1 MNLDK
6 RDRLVLF
13 TLLGVA
19 ILFSILFYL
28 DLNRK
33 IGIGDR
39 EVVGTIFFKNNIVQR
54 KFEDEV
60 IWEKLENNS
69 PLTNKDTIRSEAFS
83 DALIRLKDG
92 TEINID
98 ENSMFNLDL
107 TGEEPNLEFSEG
119 SLEVKKN
126 DSKPNQIKITS
137 SGSEINVDSGNVKI
151 EKTKERELSLFVEKG
166 KTTVK
171 HQDGKSVSVEEGKK
185 AEFKKTGIEIKKIP
199 VVLIS
204 PTSQKLFY
212 AEPDEVSVLF
222 QWKTE
227 SGYGDPVLEISRS
240 PNFQMTL
247 INEKVEGNQSSF
259 RLKEGT
265 FYWRLKVKNKVDS
278 GIEFSETGKFFVTKL
293 ESFQGESPESG
304 SIIPFVQTFP
314 LVTLSW
320 TKLTTAN
327 SYQLIVSNSPKL
339 TNPIKQLETTAN
351 QISYDD
357 LKEGTYYWKVIAKSS
372 FSDTKDRSSQV
383 QSFIIKKQ
391 NTVPTPKWMRPA
403 NGSEISLDEI
413 KQNQAILIWDGNAE
427 LKSYQLKIAKDSKM
441 TSVVFTEETA
451 SNFLVPNWN
460 SLGKGTFFATVTG
473 KSKEGKETETSA
485 PLSFTV
491 VDQKKKLDPVE
502 EVTSNKPDQKLDPK
516 LEMMSPNGTIVQ
528 MKGKS
533 SLDFQWKVTG
543 VTGERYDLVLYQ
555 HSGDKKTA
563 IYKITTKDSKHSLK
577 DLSILDEGSFSWDL
591 SVYKDTTLLF
601 SKKGSFILALDQFK
615 SLKPSDIEFISPKR
629 LYKEKR

>member
-13 TLLGVA
+13 TLLAVA

-28 DLNRK
+28 DINRK

-107 TGEEPNLEFSEG
+107 TGEEPNLEFTQG
-119 SLEVKKN
+119 SLEVKKD
-126 DSKPNQIKITS
+126 DSKPNQLKITS
-137 SGSEINVDSGNVKI
+137 AGSEINVDSGNVKI
-151 EKTKERELSLFVEKG
+151 EKSKERELSLFVEKG

-171 HQDGKSVSVEEGKK
+171 QKDGKSVAVEEGKK

-199 VVLIS
+199 VVLLA
-204 PTSQKLFY
+204 PTSQKLFFTD
-212 AEPDEVSVLF
+212 PDDVSVNF
-222 QWKTE
+222 KWKQE
-227 SGYGDPVLEISRS
+227 PGYGDPNIEISRS
-240 PNFQMTL
+240 PNFQMTF
-247 INEKVEGNQSSF
+247 INEKVEGTGSNF

-265 FYWRLKVKNKVDS
+265 FYWRIKVKNKQGTDF
-278 GIEFSETGKFFVTKL
+278 EFSEVNKFFVTKL
-293 ESFQGESPESG
+293 ESFQGESPEQG
-304 SIIPFVQTFP
+304 TVFPFVQTYP
-314 LVTLSW
+314 LVTLTW

-327 SYQLIVSNSPKL
+327 SYKLILSSSPKF
-339 TNPIKQLETTAN
+339 TNPIKQLDTTAN

-357 LKEGTYYWKVIAKSS
+357 LKEGTYYWKVVAKSS
-372 FSDTKDRSSQV
+372 FPDTKDRESQV
-383 QSFIIKKQ
+383 LSFIIKKQ
-391 NTVPTPKWMRPA
+391 NTIPAPKWLRPA
-403 NGSEISLDEI
+403 NGSEISAEEI

-427 LKSYQLKIAKDSKM
+427 LKSYQLKIASDPKM
-441 TSVVFTEETA
+441 KNIVFSEETV
-451 SNFLVPNWN
+451 SNFLVPNWAQM
-460 SLGKGTFFATVTG
+460 GKGSFYASLIG
-473 KSKEGKETETSA
+473 KSKEGKETETSST
-485 PLSFTV
+485 LNFTV
-491 VDQKKKLDPVE
+491 VDKKKKIEPE
-502 EVTSNKPDQKLDPK
+502 EEPTETKQEPK

-543 VTGERYDLVLYQ
+543 TAPDRYDLVLYQ
-555 HSGDKKTA
+555 HTADKKTA
-563 IYKITTKDSKHSLK
+563 IYKITTKESKHNLK
-577 DLSILDEGSFSWDL
+577 DLGILDEGSFSWDL
-591 SVYKDTTLLF
+591 SVYKDSNLLL
-601 SKKGSFILALDQFK
+601 SRKGSFILALDQFK
-615 SLKPSDIEFISPKR
+615 SLKPTDIEFISPKR

>member
-13 TLLGVA
+13 TLLSVA
-19 ILFSILFYL
+19 VLFTILFYL
-28 DLNRK
+28 DINRK

-69 PLTNKDTIRSEAFS
+69 SLTNKDTIRSEAFS

-107 TGEEPNLEFSEG
+107 TGEEPNLEFTQG

-126 DSKPNQIKITS
+126 DSQKSQLKITS

-151 EKTKERELSLFVEKG
+151 ERSKERELSLFVEKG

-171 HQDGKSVSVEEGKK
+171 QKDGKSVAVDEGKK

-199 VVLIS
+199 VVLLAPS
-204 PTSQKLFY
+204 SQKLFY
-212 AEPDEVSVLF
+212 AEPDDVSVHF
-222 QWKTE
+222 QWKVE
-227 SGYGDPVLEISRS
+227 SGYEDPILEISRS
-240 PNFQMTL
+240 PNFQMTF
-247 INEKVEGNQSSF
+247 INEKVEGTQADF

-265 FYWRLKVKNKVDS
+265 FYWRLKVKNKTGNGS
-278 GIEFSETGKFFVTKL
+278 EFSEINKFFVTQL
-293 ESFQGESPESG
+293 ESFHGESPEQG
-304 SIIPFVQTFP
+304 TVIPFVQTYP
-314 LVTLSW
+314 LVTLTW
-320 TKLTTAN
+320 TKLSTAN
-327 SYQLIVSNSPKL
+327 SYKLIVSNSPKL

-357 LKEGTYYWKVIAKSS
+357 FKEGIYYWKVIGKSA
-372 FSDTKDRSSQV
+372 FPDTKDRESQTL
-383 QSFIIKKQ
+383 SFTVKKQ
-391 NTVPTPKWMRPA
+391 NNVPAPKWLRPSP
-403 NGSEISLDEI
+403 NSEISADEI

-427 LKSYQLKIAKDSKM
+427 LKSYQLKISKDSKM
-441 TSVVFTEETA
+441 ANIVFSEETA
-451 SNFLVPNWN
+451 SNFLVPNW
-460 SLGKGTFFATVTG
+460 SQLGKGTFYATIIG

-485 PLSFTV
+485 LLSFAV
-491 VDQKKKLDPVE
+491 VDKKKIPEPEVDPNE
-502 EVTSNKPDQKLDPK
+502 NKPAQKLEPK
-516 LEMMSPNGTIVQ
+516 LEMMSPNGTVVQ

-533 SLDFQWKVTG
+533 SLEFQWKVTG

-555 HSGDKKTA
+555 HTGDKKTA
-563 IYKITTKDSKHSLK
+563 IYKITTKESKHTLK

-591 SVYKDTTLLF
+591 SVYKDSSLLL
-601 SKKGSFILALDQFK
+601 SRKGSFILALDQFK

>member
-13 TLLGVA
+13 TLLSVA
-19 ILFSILFYL
+19 ILFTILFYL
-28 DLNRK
+28 DINRK

-69 PLTNKDTIRSEAFS
+69 SLTNKDTIRSEAFS

-107 TGEEPNLEFSEG
+107 TGEEPNLEFTQG

-126 DSKPNQIKITS
+126 ESQKSQLKITS

-151 EKTKERELSLFVEKG
+151 ERSKERELSLFVEKG
-166 KTTVK
+166 KTTIK
-171 HQDGKSVSVEEGKK
+171 QKDGKSVAVDEGKK

-199 VVLIS
+199 VVLLAPS
-204 PTSQKLFY
+204 SQKLFY
-212 AEPDEVSVLF
+212 AEPDDVSVHF
-222 QWKTE
+222 QWKVE
-227 SGYGDPVLEISRS
+227 SGYEDPILEISRS
-240 PNFQMTL
+240 PNFQMIF
-247 INEKVEGNQSSF
+247 INEKVEGTQADF

-265 FYWRLKVKNKVDS
+265 FYWRLKVKNKTGS
-278 GIEFSETGKFFVTKL
+278 GNEFSEINKFFVSKM
-293 ESFQGESPESG
+293 ESFQGESPEQG
-304 SIIPFVQTFP
+304 TVIPFVQTYP
-314 LVTLSW
+314 LVTLTW
-320 TKLTTAN
+320 TKLSTAN
-327 SYQLIVSNSPKL
+327 SYKLIVSNSPKL

-357 LKEGTYYWKVIAKSS
+357 FKEGTYYWKVIGKSA
-372 FSDTKDRSSQV
+372 FPDTKDRESQTL
-383 QSFIIKKQ
+383 SFTVKKQ
-391 NTVPTPKWMRPA
+391 NNVPAPKWLRPSP
-403 NGSEISLDEI
+403 NSEISADEI

-427 LKSYQLKIAKDSKM
+427 LKSYQLKISKDSKM
-441 TSVVFTEETA
+441 ANIVFSEETA

-460 SLGKGTFFATVTG
+460 QLGKGTFYASIIG

-485 PLSFTV
+485 LLSFAV
-491 VDQKKKLDPVE
+491 VDKKKIPEPEVDPNE
-502 EVTSNKPDQKLDPK
+502 NKPSQKLEPK
-516 LEMMSPNGTIVQ
+516 LEMMSPNGTVVQ

-533 SLDFQWKVTG
+533 SLEFQWKVTG
-543 VTGERYDLVLYQ
+543 VAGERYDLVLYQ
-555 HSGDKKTA
+555 HNGDKKIA
-563 IYKITTKDSKHSLK
+563 IYKITTKDSKHTLK

-591 SVYKDTTLLF
+591 SVYKDSSLLL
-601 SKKGSFILALDQFK
+601 SRKGSFILALDQFK

>member
-13 TLLGVA
+13 TLLAVA
-19 ILFSILFYL
+19 ILFSILFYW
-28 DLNRK
+28 DINRK

-69 PLTNKDTIRSEAFS
+69 PLTNKDTIRSEAYS

-107 TGEEPNLEFSEG
+107 TGEEPNLEFTQG

-126 DSKPNQIKITS
+126 DSKANQLKITS

-151 EKTKERELSLFVEKG
+151 ERSKERELSLFVEKG
-166 KTTVK
+166 KTTVR
-171 HQDGKSVSVEEGKK
+171 QDGKSVAVEEGKK

-204 PTSQKLFY
+204 PSSQKLFY
-212 AEPDEVSVLF
+212 AEPEEVSINF
-222 QWKTE
+222 RWKVE
-227 SGYGDPVLEISRS
+227 SGYEEPVLEISRS
-240 PNFQMTL
+240 PNFQLTL
-247 INEKVEGNQSSF
+247 INEKVEGAQADF

-265 FYWRLKVKNKVDS
+265 FYWRLKVKNKVGS
-278 GIEFSETGKFFVTKL
+278 GHEFSEINKFFVTKL
-293 ESFQGESPESG
+293 ESFQGESPEQG
-304 SIIPFVQTFP
+304 TVIPFVQTYP
-314 LVTLSW
+314 LVTLTWS
-320 TKLTTAN
+320 KLSTAN
-327 SYQLIVSNSPKL
+327 SYKLIVSNSSKL
-339 TNPIKQLETTAN
+339 TNPIKQLDTTAN

-372 FSDTKDRSSQV
+372 FPDTKDRESHIL
-383 QSFIIKKQ
+383 SFTIKKQ
-391 NTVPTPKWMRPA
+391 NTVPSPKWLRPSP
-403 NGSEISLDEI
+403 GSEISSDEI

-427 LKSYQLKIAKDSKM
+427 LKSYQLKIFKDSKLGNL
-441 TSVVFTEETA
+441 VFSDETA

-460 SLGKGTFFATVTG
+460 QLGKGTFYATITG
-473 KSKEGKETETSA
+473 KSKEGKETENSA
-485 PLSFTV
+485 LLSFTV
-491 VDQKKKLDPVE
+491 VDKKKKPE
-502 EVTSNKPDQKLDPK
+502 PEIEPNENKLESKSDPK

-543 VTGERYDLVLYQ
+543 ASIDRYDLVLYQ
-555 HSGDKKTA
+555 HIGDKKIA
-563 IYKITTKDSKHSLK
+563 IYKITTKESKHNLK
-577 DLSILDEGSFSWDL
+577 DLGILDEGSFSWDL
-591 SVYKDTTLLF
+591 SVYKDSNLLL
-601 SKKGSFILALDQFK
+601 SRKGSFILALDQFK

>member
-13 TLLGVA
+13 TLLSVA
-19 ILFSILFYL
+19 ILFTILFYL

-33 IGIGDR
+33 ISIGDR

-69 PLTNKDTIRSEAFS
+69 ALTNKDTIRSEAFS

-107 TGEEPNLEFSEG
+107 TGEEPNLEFTQG

-126 DSKPNQIKITS
+126 DSQKSQIKITS
-137 SGSEINVDSGNVKI
+137 AGSEINVDSGNVKI
-151 EKTKERELSLFVEKG
+151 ERSKERDLSLFVEKG
-166 KTTVK
+166 KTTIK
-171 HQDGKSVSVEEGKK
+171 EKDGKSVSIEEGKK
-185 AEFKKTGIEIKKIP
+185 AEFKKTGLEIKKIP
-199 VVLIS
+199 VALVT
-204 PTSQKLFY
+204 PASQKLFY
-212 AEPDEVSVLF
+212 AEPEDVTVHF
-222 QWKTE
+222 QWKVE
-227 SGYGDPVLEISRS
+227 SGYEDPVLEISRS
-240 PNFQMTL
+240 PNFQMTF
-247 INEKVEGNQSSF
+247 INEKVEGTRADL

-265 FYWRLKVKNKVDS
+265 FYWRIRVKSKS
-278 GIEFSETGKFFVTKL
+278 GNGNEFSEINKFFVAKM
-293 ESFQGESPESG
+293 ESFQGESPEQG
-304 SIIPFVQTFP
+304 TVIPFVQTYP
-314 LVTLSW
+314 LVTLTWS
-320 TKLTTAN
+320 KLSTVN
-327 SYQLIVSNSPKL
+327 SYRLIISNSPKL
-339 TNPIKQLETTAN
+339 TNPLKELETTAN

-357 LKEGTYYWKVIAKSS
+357 LKEGTYYWKVIGKSS
-372 FSDTKDRSSQV
+372 FPDTKDRESQTL
-383 QSFIIKKQ
+383 SFIIKKQ
-391 NTVPTPKWMRPA
+391 NSIPAPKWLRPTP
-403 NGSEISLDEI
+403 NSEISADEI

-427 LKSYQLKIAKDSKM
+427 LKSYQLKIFKDPKM
-441 TSVVFTEETA
+441 GNAVFSEETLA
-451 SNFLVPNWN
+451 NFLVPNWN
-460 SLGKGTFFATVTG
+460 LLGKGTFYATVIG
-473 KSKEGKETETSA
+473 KSKEGKETESSSV
-485 PLSFTV
+485 LSFTV
-491 VDQKKKLDPVE
+491 VDKKKIPEPEVDPKD
-502 EVTSNKPDQKLDPK
+502 TKPTKLEPK

-533 SLDFQWKVTG
+533 SLDFQWKVSG

-555 HSGDKKTA
+555 HTGDKKTA
-563 IYKITTKDSKHSLK
+563 IYKITTKESKHTLK

-591 SVYKDTTLLF
+591 SVYKDSSLLF
-601 SKKGSFILALDQFK
+601 SRKGSFILALDQLK

>member
-107 TGEEPNLEFSEG
+107 TGEEPNLEFTQG
-119 SLEVKKN
+119 SLEVKKD
-126 DSKPNQIKITS
+126 DSKPNQLKITS

-151 EKTKERELSLFVEKG
+151 EKSKERELSLFVEKG

-171 HQDGKSVSVEEGKK
+171 HQDGKSVAVEEGKK

-199 VVLIS
+199 VVLLA
-204 PTSQKLFY
+204 PTSQKLFFTD
-212 AEPDEVSVLF
+212 PDDVSVNF
-222 QWKTE
+222 KWKQE
-227 SGYGDPVLEISRS
+227 PGYGDPNIEISRS
-240 PNFQMTL
+240 PNFQMTF
-247 INEKVEGNQSSF
+247 INEKVEGTGSSF

-265 FYWRLKVKNKVDS
+265 FYWRIKVKNKQGTDF
-278 GIEFSETGKFFVTKL
+278 EFSETNKFFVTKL
-293 ESFQGESPESG
+293 ESFQGESPEPG
-304 SIIPFVQTFP
+304 TVFPFVQTFP
-314 LVTLSW
+314 LVTLTW

-327 SYQLIVSNSPKL
+327 SYQLVLSNSPKL
-339 TNPIKQLETTAN
+339 TNPIKQLETSAN

-357 LKEGTYYWKVIAKSS
+357 LKEGTYYWKVVAKSS
-372 FSDTKDRSSQV
+372 FPDTKDRESQV
-383 QSFIIKKQ
+383 LSFTIKKQ
-391 NTVPTPKWMRPA
+391 NTIPAPKWLRPA
-403 NGSEISLDEI
+403 NGSEISSDEI

-427 LKSYQLKIAKDSKM
+427 LKSYQLKIASDSKM
-441 TSVVFTEETA
+441 KNIVFSEETV

-460 SLGKGTFFATVTG
+460 QMGKGNFYVTLIG
-473 KSKEGKETETSA
+473 KSKEGKETEISSI
-485 PLSFTV
+485 LSFTV
-491 VDQKKKLDPVE
+491 VDKKKKPEPEE
-502 EVTSNKPDQKLDPK
+502 EVNENKQEPK

-543 VTGERYDLVLYQ
+543 TTPDRYDLVLYQ
-555 HSGDKKTA
+555 HTADKKTA
-563 IYKITTKDSKHSLK
+563 IYKITTKESKHNLK
-577 DLSILDEGSFSWDL
+577 DLGILDEGAFSWDL
-591 SVYKDTTLLF
+591 SVYKDSNLLL
-601 SKKGSFILALDQFK
+601 SRKGSFILALDQFK
-615 SLKPSDIEFISPKR
+615 SLKPTDIEFISPKR

>member
-13 TLLGVA
+13 TLLSVA
-19 ILFSILFYL
+19 FLFSILFYL
-28 DLNRK
+28 DINRK

-107 TGEEPNLEFSEG
+107 TGEEPNLEFTQG

-126 DSKPNQIKITS
+126 DSQPNNIKITS

-151 EKTKERELSLFVEKG
+151 ERSKERELSIFVEKG

-171 HQDGKSVSVEEGKK
+171 QKDGKSVAVEEGKK

-199 VVLIS
+199 VVLVS
-204 PTSQKLFY
+204 PSSQKLFY
-212 AEPDEVSVLF
+212 TEPEDVSVHF
-222 QWKTE
+222 QWKVE
-227 SGYGDPVLEISRS
+227 SGYENPVLEISRS
-240 PNFQMTL
+240 PNFQLTL
-247 INEKVEGNQSSF
+247 INEKVEGNQADF

-265 FYWRLKVKNKVDS
+265 FYWRLKVKNKTGTDP
-278 GIEFSETGKFFVTKL
+278 EFSEINKFFVTKR
-293 ESFQGESPESG
+293 ESFQGESPEQG
-304 SIIPFVQTFP
+304 TTFPFVQTYP
-314 LVTLSW
+314 LVTLTW

-327 SYQLIVSNSPKL
+327 SYQLIVSHSPKL

-357 LKEGTYYWKVIAKSS
+357 LKEGTYYWKVVAKSS
-372 FSDTKDRSSQV
+372 FPDTKDRESQV
-383 QSFIIKKQ
+383 LSFIIKKQ
-391 NTVPTPKWMRPA
+391 NTVPAPKWLRPA
-403 NGSEISLDEI
+403 NGAEISMDEI

-427 LKSYQLKIAKDSKM
+427 LKSYQLKFAKDSKM
-441 TSVVFTEETA
+441 TPIVLSEETG

-460 SLGKGTFFATVTG
+460 QLGKGTFYVSITG
-473 KSKEGKETETSA
+473 KSKEGKETESSSL
-485 PLSFTV
+485 LSFTV
-491 VDQKKKLDPVE
+491 VDKKKKQEPVE
-502 EVTSNKPDQKLDPK
+502 EPNDSKQEPK

-528 MKGKS
+528 MKGKT
-533 SLDFQWKVTG
+533 SLDFQWKVVG
-543 VTGERYDLVLYQ
+543 VVADRYDLVLYQ
-555 HSGDKKTA
+555 HTNDKKVA
-563 IYKITTKDSKHSLK
+563 IYKITTKDSKHNLK

-591 SVYKDTTLLF
+591 SVYKDSNLLL
-601 SKKGSFILALDQFK
+601 SRKGSFILALDQFK

>member
-13 TLLGVA
+13 TLLSVA
-19 ILFSILFYL
+19 LLFSILFYL
-28 DLNRK
+28 DINRK

-107 TGEEPNLEFSEG
+107 TGEEPNLEFTQG

-126 DSKPNQIKITS
+126 DSQPNNIKITS

-151 EKTKERELSLFVEKG
+151 ERSKERELSLFVEKG

-171 HQDGKSVSVEEGKK
+171 QKDGKSVAVEEGKK

-199 VVLIS
+199 VVLVS
-204 PTSQKLFY
+204 PSSQKLFY
-212 AEPDEVSVLF
+212 TEPDDVSVHF
-222 QWKTE
+222 QWKVE
-227 SGYGDPVLEISRS
+227 SGYENPVLEISRS
-240 PNFQMTL
+240 PNFQLTL
-247 INEKVEGNQSSF
+247 INEKVEGTQADF

-265 FYWRLKVKNKVDS
+265 FYWRLKVKNKVGTDP
-278 GIEFSETGKFFVTKL
+278 EFSEINKFFVTKR
-293 ESFQGESPESG
+293 ESFQGESPEQG
-304 SIIPFVQTFP
+304 TTFPFVQTYP
-314 LVTLSW
+314 LVTLTW

-327 SYQLIVSNSPKL
+327 SYQLIVSHSPKL
-339 TNPIKQLETTAN
+339 TNPIKQLDTTAN

-357 LKEGTYYWKVIAKSS
+357 LKEGTYYWKVVAKSS
-372 FSDTKDRSSQV
+372 FPDTKDRESQV
-383 QSFIIKKQ
+383 LSFIIKKQ
-391 NTVPTPKWMRPA
+391 NTVPAPKWLRPA
-403 NGSEISLDEI
+403 NGAEISMDEI
-413 KQNQAILIWDGNAE
+413 KQNQAIFIWDGNAE
-427 LKSYQLKIAKDSKM
+427 LKSYQLKFAKDSKM
-441 TSVVFTEETA
+441 TPIVLSEETG

-460 SLGKGTFFATVTG
+460 QLGKGTFYVSITG
-473 KSKEGKETETSA
+473 KSKEGKETESSSL
-485 PLSFTV
+485 LSFTV
-491 VDQKKKLDPVE
+491 VDKKKKQEPVE
-502 EVTSNKPDQKLDPK
+502 EPNDSKQEPK

-528 MKGKS
+528 MKGKT
-533 SLDFQWKVTG
+533 SLDFQWKVVGT
-543 VTGERYDLVLYQ
+543 TADRYDLVLYQ
-555 HSGDKKTA
+555 HTNDKKVA
-563 IYKITTKDSKHSLK
+563 IYKITTKDSKHNLK

-591 SVYKDTTLLF
+591 SVYKDSNLLL
-601 SKKGSFILALDQFK
+601 SRKGSFILALDQFK

>member
-107 TGEEPNLEFSEG
+107 TGEEPNLEFTQG
-119 SLEVKKN
+119 SLEVKKD
-126 DSKPNQIKITS
+126 DSKPNQLKITS

-151 EKTKERELSLFVEKG
+151 EKSKERELSLFVEKG

-171 HQDGKSVSVEEGKK
+171 HQDGKSVAVEEGKK

-199 VVLIS
+199 VVLLA
-204 PTSQKLFY
+204 PTSQKLFFTD
-212 AEPDEVSVLF
+212 PDDVSVNF
-222 QWKTE
+222 KWKQE
-227 SGYGDPVLEISRS
+227 PGYGDPNIEISRS
-240 PNFQMTL
+240 PNFQMTF
-247 INEKVEGNQSSF
+247 INEKVEGTGSSF

-265 FYWRLKVKNKVDS
+265 FYWRIKVKNKQGTDF
-278 GIEFSETGKFFVTKL
+278 EFSETNKFFVTKL
-293 ESFQGESPESG
+293 ESFQGESPEPG
-304 SIIPFVQTFP
+304 TVFPFVQTFP
-314 LVTLSW
+314 LVTLTW

-327 SYQLIVSNSPKL
+327 SYQLVLSNSPKL
-339 TNPIKQLETTAN
+339 TNPIKQLETSAN

-357 LKEGTYYWKVIAKSS
+357 LKEGTYYWKVVAKSS
-372 FSDTKDRSSQV
+372 FPDTKDRESQV
-383 QSFIIKKQ
+383 LSFTIKKQ
-391 NTVPTPKWMRPA
+391 NTIPTPKWLRPA
-403 NGSEISLDEI
+403 NGSEISSDEI

-427 LKSYQLKIAKDSKM
+427 LKSYQLKIANDPKM
-441 TSVVFTEETA
+441 KNIVFSEETV

-460 SLGKGTFFATVTG
+460 QIGKGNFYVTLIG
-473 KSKEGKETETSA
+473 KSKEGKETETSSI
-485 PLSFTV
+485 LSFTV
-491 VDQKKKLDPVE
+491 VDKKKKPEPE
-502 EVTSNKPDQKLDPK
+502 EEPTENKQEPK

-543 VTGERYDLVLYQ
+543 TTPDRYDLVLYQ
-555 HSGDKKTA
+555 HTADKKTA
-563 IYKITTKDSKHSLK
+563 IYKITTKESKHNLK
-577 DLSILDEGSFSWDL
+577 DLGILDEGAFSWDL
-591 SVYKDTTLLF
+591 SVYKDSNLLL
-601 SKKGSFILALDQFK
+601 SRKGSFILALDQFK
-615 SLKPSDIEFISPKR
+615 SLKPTDIEFISPKR

>member
-1 MNLDK
+1 MKLDK

-13 TLLGVA
+13 TLLSVA
-19 ILFSILFYL
+19 FLFSILFYL
-28 DLNRK
+28 DINRK

-107 TGEEPNLEFSEG
+107 TGEEPNLEFTQG

-126 DSKPNQIKITS
+126 DSQPNNIKITS

-151 EKTKERELSLFVEKG
+151 ERSKERELSLFVEKG

-171 HQDGKSVSVEEGKK
+171 QKDGKSVAVEEGKK

-199 VVLIS
+199 VVLVS
-204 PTSQKLFY
+204 PSSQKLFY
-212 AEPDEVSVLF
+212 TEPDDVSVHF
-222 QWKTE
+222 QWKVE
-227 SGYGDPVLEISRS
+227 SGYENPVLEISRS
-240 PNFQMTL
+240 PNFQLTL
-247 INEKVEGNQSSF
+247 INEKVEGNQADF

-265 FYWRLKVKNKVDS
+265 FYWRLKVKNKTGTDP
-278 GIEFSETGKFFVTKL
+278 EFSEINKFFVTKR
-293 ESFQGESPESG
+293 ESFQGESPEQG
-304 SIIPFVQTFP
+304 TTFPFVQTYP
-314 LVTLSW
+314 LVTLTW

-327 SYQLIVSNSPKL
+327 SYQLIVSHSPKL
-339 TNPIKQLETTAN
+339 TSPIKQLETTAN

-357 LKEGTYYWKVIAKSS
+357 LKEGTYYWKVVAKSS
-372 FSDTKDRSSQV
+372 FPDTKDRESQV
-383 QSFIIKKQ
+383 LSFIIKKQ
-391 NTVPTPKWMRPA
+391 NTVPAPKWLRPA
-403 NGSEISLDEI
+403 NGAEISMDEI
-413 KQNQAILIWDGNAE
+413 KQNQAIFIWDGNAE
-427 LKSYQLKIAKDSKM
+427 LKSYQLKFAKDSKM
-441 TSVVFTEETA
+441 APIVLSEETA

-460 SLGKGTFFATVTG
+460 QLGKGTFYVSITG
-473 KSKEGKETETSA
+473 KSKEGKETESSSL
-485 PLSFTV
+485 LSFTV
-491 VDQKKKLDPVE
+491 VDKKKKQEPVE
-502 EVTSNKPDQKLDPK
+502 EPNDSKQEPK

-528 MKGKS
+528 MKGKT
-533 SLDFQWKVTG
+533 SLDFQWKVVGT
-543 VTGERYDLVLYQ
+543 TADRYDLVLYQ
-555 HSGDKKTA
+555 HTNDKKVA
-563 IYKITTKDSKHSLK
+563 IYKITTKDSKHNLK

-591 SVYKDTTLLF
+591 SVYKDSNLLL
-601 SKKGSFILALDQFK
+601 SRKGSFILALDQFK

>member
-19 ILFSILFYL
+19 ILFSLLFYL
-28 DLNRK
+28 DINRK

-69 PLTNKDTIRSEAFS
+69 PLTNKDTIRSEAYS

-107 TGEEPNLEFSEG
+107 TGEEPNLEFTQG

-126 DSKPNQIKITS
+126 DTQPNQLKITS
-137 SGSEINVDSGNVKI
+137 AGSEINVDSGNVKI
-151 EKTKERELSLFVEKG
+151 ERSKERELSLFVEKG

-171 HQDGKSVSVEEGKK
+171 QQDGKSVAVEEGKK

-199 VVLIS
+199 VVLIAPS
-204 PTSQKLFY
+204 SQKLFY
-212 AEPDEVSVLF
+212 AEPEEVPVHF
-222 QWKTE
+222 QWKIE
-227 SGYGDPVLEISRS
+227 SGYENPILEVSRS

-247 INEKVEGNQSSF
+247 INEKVEGNQADF
-259 RLKEGT
+259 KLKEGT
-265 FYWRLKVKNKVDS
+265 FYWRLKVKNKVGS
-278 GIEFSETGKFFVTKL
+278 GNEFSEINKFFVTKL
-293 ESFQGESPESG
+293 ESFQGESPENG
-304 SIIPFVQTFP
+304 TIIPFVQTYP
-314 LVTLSW
+314 LTTITW

-327 SYQLIVSNSPKL
+327 TYKLIVSNSPKL
-339 TNPIKQLETTAN
+339 VNPIKQLETTAN

-372 FSDTKDRSSQV
+372 FPDTKDRESQV
-383 QSFIIKKQ
+383 LSFIIKKQ
-391 NTVPTPKWMRPA
+391 NSVPAPKWLRPSS
-403 NGSEISLDEI
+403 GTEISSEEI
-413 KQNQAILIWDGNAE
+413 QQNQAILIWDGNAE
-427 LKSYQLKIAKDSKM
+427 LKSYQVKVAKDSKM
-441 TSVVFTEETA
+441 ASVVFSEETA

-460 SLGKGTFFATVTG
+460 QLGKGTFFATIIG
-473 KSKEGKETETSA
+473 KSKEGKETETSSL
-485 PLSFTV
+485 LSFTI
-491 VDQKKKLDPVE
+491 VDKKKKTEPIEDPTE
-502 EVTSNKPDQKLDPK
+502 IKPDRKLEPK

-543 VTGERYDLVLYQ
+543 VTGEKYDLVLYQ
-555 HSGDKKTA
+555 HAGDKKTA
-563 IYKITTKDSKHSLK
+563 IYKISTKDSKHSLK

-591 SVYKDTTLLF
+591 SVYKDSNLLL
-601 SKKGSFILALDQFK
+601 SRKGSFILALDQFK

>member
-19 ILFSILFYL
+19 FLFSILFYL

-107 TGEEPNLEFSEG
+107 TGEEPNLEFTQG
-119 SLEVKKN
+119 SLEVKKD
-126 DSKPNQIKITS
+126 DSKPNQLKITS

-151 EKTKERELSLFVEKG
+151 EKSKERELSLFVEKG

-171 HQDGKSVSVEEGKK
+171 QKDGKSLAVEEGKK

-199 VVLIS
+199 VVLVA

-212 AEPDEVSVLF
+212 TEPDDVSVHF
-222 QWKTE
+222 QWKLE
-227 SGYGDPVLEISRS
+227 PGYKDSNLEISRS

-247 INEKVEGNQSSF
+247 INEKVEGTQTSF

-265 FYWRLKVKNKVDS
+265 FYWRLKVKNKQGTDF
-278 GIEFSETGKFFVTKL
+278 EFSEINKFFVTKL
-293 ESFQGESPESG
+293 ESFQGESPEQG
-304 SIIPFVQTFP
+304 AVFPFVQTFP
-314 LVTLSW
+314 LVTLTWS
-320 TKLTTAN
+320 KLTTAN
-327 SYQLIVSNSPKL
+327 SYKLVLSNSPKL

-372 FSDTKDRSSQV
+372 FPDTKDRESQV
-383 QSFIIKKQ
+383 LSFIIKKQ
-391 NTVPTPKWMRPA
+391 NSIPAPKWLRPT
-403 NGSEISLDEI
+403 NESEISADEI

-427 LKSYQLKIAKDSKM
+427 LKSYQLKIANDPKM
-441 TSVVFTEETA
+441 KNIVFSEETS
-451 SNFLVPNWN
+451 SNFLLPNWN
-460 SLGKGTFFATVTG
+460 ELGKGNFYASLVG
-473 KSKEGKETETSA
+473 KSKEGKETETSTI
-485 PLSFTV
+485 LSFTV
-491 VDQKKKLDPVE
+491 VDKKKKQEPIE
-502 EVTSNKPDQKLDPK
+502 EPNENKQEPK

-528 MKGKS
+528 MKGKN
-533 SLDFQWKVTG
+533 SLDFQWKVSGT
-543 VTGERYDLVLYQ
+543 TPDKYDLVLYQ
-555 HSGDKKTA
+555 HIADKKSA
-563 IYKITTKDSKHSLK
+563 IYKITTKESKHSLK
-577 DLSILDEGSFSWDL
+577 DLGILDEGTFSWDL
-591 SVYKDTTLLF
+591 SVYKDSNLLL
-601 SKKGSFILALDQFK
+601 SRKGSFILALDQFK

>member
-13 TLLGVA
+13 TLLSVA
-19 ILFSILFYL
+19 ILFTILFYL

-33 IGIGDR
+33 ISIGDR

-69 PLTNKDTIRSEAFS
+69 ALTNKDTIRSEAFS

-107 TGEEPNLEFSEG
+107 TGEEPNLEFTQG

-126 DSKPNQIKITS
+126 DSQKSQIKITS

-151 EKTKERELSLFVEKG
+151 ERSKERDLSLFVEKG
-166 KTTVK
+166 KTTIK
-171 HQDGKSVSVEEGKK
+171 EKDGKSVSVEEGKK

-199 VVLIS
+199 VALVA

-212 AEPDEVSVLF
+212 AEPEEVTVHF
-222 QWKTE
+222 RWKVE
-227 SGYGDPVLEISRS
+227 SGYEDPVLEISRS
-240 PNFQMTL
+240 PNFQLTF
-247 INEKVEGNQSSF
+247 INEKVEGTQADL

-265 FYWRLKVKNKVDS
+265 FYWRIKVKSKS
-278 GIEFSETGKFFVTKL
+278 GNGNEFSEVNKFFVAKM
-293 ESFQGESPESG
+293 ESFQGESPEQG
-304 SIIPFVQTFP
+304 TIIPYVQTFP
-314 LVTLSW
+314 LVTLTW
-320 TKLTTAN
+320 TKLSTTN
-327 SYQLIVSNSPKL
+327 SYKLVISNSPKL
-339 TNPIKQLETTAN
+339 TNPVKELETTAN

-357 LKEGTYYWKVIAKSS
+357 LKEGTYYWKVIGKSS
-372 FSDTKDRSSQV
+372 FPDTKDRESQTL
-383 QSFIIKKQ
+383 SFTIKKQ
-391 NTVPTPKWMRPA
+391 NSIPAPKWLRPTP
-403 NGSEISLDEI
+403 NSEISADEI

-427 LKSYQLKIAKDSKM
+427 LKSYQLKIFKDPKLGN
-441 TSVVFTEETA
+441 VVFSEETA

-460 SLGKGTFFATVTG
+460 LLGKGTLYATVIG
-473 KSKEGKETETSA
+473 KSKEGKETESSTV
-485 PLSFTV
+485 LSFTL
-491 VDQKKKLDPVE
+491 VDKKKIPEPEVE
-502 EVTSNKPDQKLDPK
+502 PKDNKLTKSEPK

-528 MKGKS
+528 MKGKT
-533 SLDFQWKVTG
+533 SLDFQWKVSG

-563 IYKITTKDSKHSLK
+563 IYKISTKDFKHSLK

-591 SVYKDTTLLF
+591 SVYKDSSLLL
-601 SKKGSFILALDQFK
+601 SRKGSFILALDQLK

>member
-13 TLLGVA
+13 TLLSVA
-19 ILFSILFYL
+19 LLFSILFYL

-107 TGEEPNLEFSEG
+107 TGEEPNLEFTQG

-126 DSKPNQIKITS
+126 DSQANQIKITS

-151 EKTKERELSLFVEKG
+151 ERSKERELSLFVEKG

-171 HQDGKSVSVEEGKK
+171 QKDGKSVAVEEGKK

-199 VVLIS
+199 VVLLA
-204 PTSQKLFY
+204 PASQKLFY
-212 AEPDEVSVLF
+212 TEPEDVLIHF
-222 QWKTE
+222 QWKVE
-227 SGYGDPVLEISRS
+227 SGYENPILEISRS
-240 PNFQMTL
+240 PNFQLTL
-247 INEKVEGNQSSF
+247 INEKVEGNQADF

-265 FYWRLKVKNKVDS
+265 FYWRLKVKNKS
-278 GIEFSETGKFFVTKL
+278 GTDPEFSEINKFFVTKL
-293 ESFQGESPESG
+293 DSFQGESPEQG
-304 SIIPFVQTFP
+304 TTFPFVQTYP
-314 LVTLSW
+314 LVTLTW
-320 TKLTTAN
+320 TKLSTAN
-327 SYQLIVSNSPKL
+327 LYKLIVSNSPKL

-351 QISYDD
+351 QISFDD
-357 LKEGTYYWKVIAKSS
+357 LKEGTYYWKVVAKSS
-372 FSDTKDRSSQV
+372 FPDTKDRESQTL
-383 QSFIIKKQ
+383 SFHIKKQ
-391 NTVPTPKWMRPA
+391 NSVPAPKWLRPS
-403 NGSEISLDEI
+403 NGAEISSDEI

-427 LKSYQLKIAKDSKM
+427 LKSYQLKIAKDPKM
-441 TSVVFTEETA
+441 ATIVFSEETA

-460 SLGKGTFFATVTG
+460 QLGKGTFYANITG
-473 KSKEGKETETSA
+473 KSKEGKETESSGL
-485 PLSFTV
+485 LSFTV
-491 VDQKKKLDPVE
+491 VDKKKKQEPLE
-502 EVTSNKPDQKLDPK
+502 EPNDSKQEPK

-528 MKGKS
+528 MKGKT

-543 VTGERYDLVLYQ
+543 VTPDRYDLVLYQ
-555 HSGDKKTA
+555 HTTDKKIA
-563 IYKITTKDSKHSLK
+563 IYKITTKESKHNLK
-577 DLSILDEGSFSWDL
+577 DLGLLDEGSFSWDL
-591 SVYKDTTLLF
+591 SVYKDSNLLL
-601 SKKGSFILALDQFK
+601 SRKGSFILALDQFK

>member
-13 TLLGVA
+13 TLLSVA
-19 ILFSILFYL
+19 LLFSILFYL
-28 DLNRK
+28 DINRK

-107 TGEEPNLEFSEG
+107 TGEEPNLEFTQG

-126 DSKPNQIKITS
+126 DSQPNNIKITS

-151 EKTKERELSLFVEKG
+151 ERSKERELSLFVEKG

-171 HQDGKSVSVEEGKK
+171 QKDGKSVAVEEGKK

-199 VVLIS
+199 VVLVS
-204 PTSQKLFY
+204 PSSQKLFY
-212 AEPDEVSVLF
+212 TEPDDVSVHF
-222 QWKTE
+222 QWKVE
-227 SGYGDPVLEISRS
+227 SGYENPVLEISRS
-240 PNFQMTL
+240 PNFQLTL
-247 INEKVEGNQSSF
+247 INEKVEGNQADF

-265 FYWRLKVKNKVDS
+265 FYWRLKVKNKVGTDP
-278 GIEFSETGKFFVTKL
+278 EFSEINKFFVTKR
-293 ESFQGESPESG
+293 ESFQGESPEQG
-304 SIIPFVQTFP
+304 TTFPFVQTHP
-314 LVTLSW
+314 LVTLTW

-327 SYQLIVSNSPKL
+327 SYQLIVSHSPKL
-339 TNPIKQLETTAN
+339 TSPIKQLETTAN

-357 LKEGTYYWKVIAKSS
+357 LKEGTYYWKVVAKSS
-372 FSDTKDRSSQV
+372 FPDTKDRESQV
-383 QSFIIKKQ
+383 LSFIIKKQ
-391 NTVPTPKWMRPA
+391 NTVPAPKWLRPA
-403 NGSEISLDEI
+403 NGAEISMDEI
-413 KQNQAILIWDGNAE
+413 KQNQAIFIWDGNAE
-427 LKSYQLKIAKDSKM
+427 LKSYQLKFAKDSKM
-441 TSVVFTEETA
+441 TPIVLSEETG

-460 SLGKGTFFATVTG
+460 QLGKGTFYVSITG
-473 KSKEGKETETSA
+473 KSKEGKETESSSL
-485 PLSFTV
+485 LSFTV
-491 VDQKKKLDPVE
+491 VDKKKKQEPVE
-502 EVTSNKPDQKLDPK
+502 EPNDSKQEPK

-528 MKGKS
+528 MKGKT
-533 SLDFQWKVTG
+533 SLDFQWKVVGT
-543 VTGERYDLVLYQ
+543 TADRYDLVLYQ
-555 HSGDKKTA
+555 HTNDKKVA
-563 IYKITTKDSKHSLK
+563 IYKITTKDSKHNLK

-591 SVYKDTTLLF
+591 SVYKDSNLLL
-601 SKKGSFILALDQFK
+601 SRKGSFILALDQFK

>member
-19 ILFSILFYL
+19 VLFSILFYL

-107 TGEEPNLEFSEG
+107 TGEEPNLEFTQG
-119 SLEVKKN
+119 SLEVKKD
-126 DSKPNQIKITS
+126 DSKPNQLKITS
-137 SGSEINVDSGNVKI
+137 SGSEISVDSGNVKI
-151 EKTKERELSLFVEKG
+151 EKSKERDLSLFVEKG

-171 HQDGKSVSVEEGKK
+171 HQDGKSVAVEEGKK

-199 VVLIS
+199 VVLLA
-204 PTSQKLFY
+204 PTSQKLFFTD
-212 AEPDEVSVLF
+212 PDDVSVNF
-222 QWKTE
+222 KWKQE
-227 SGYGDPVLEISRS
+227 PGYGDPNIEISRS
-240 PNFQMTL
+240 PNFQMTF
-247 INEKVEGNQSSF
+247 INEKVDGTGSSF

-265 FYWRLKVKNKVDS
+265 FYWRIRVKNKQGTDF
-278 GIEFSETGKFFVTKL
+278 EFSETNKFFVTKL
-293 ESFQGESPESG
+293 ESFQGESPEQG
-304 SIIPFVQTFP
+304 TIFPFVQTYP
-314 LVTLSW
+314 LVTLTW

-327 SYQLIVSNSPKL
+327 SYQLVLSNSPKL

-357 LKEGTYYWKVIAKSS
+357 LKEGTYYWKVVAKSS
-372 FSDTKDRSSQV
+372 FPDTKDRESEV
-383 QSFIIKKQ
+383 LSFIIKKQ
-391 NTVPTPKWMRPA
+391 NTIPAPKWLRPA
-403 NGSEISLDEI
+403 NGSEISSDEI

-427 LKSYQLKIAKDSKM
+427 LKSYQLKIATDSKM
-441 TSVVFTEETA
+441 KNIVFSEETA

-460 SLGKGTFFATVTG
+460 QMGKGNFYVSLVG
-473 KSKEGKETETSA
+473 KSKEGKETEVSST
-485 PLSFTV
+485 LSFTV
-491 VDQKKKLDPVE
+491 VDKKKKPEPE
-502 EVTSNKPDQKLDPK
+502 EETIENKLEPK

-543 VTGERYDLVLYQ
+543 ATPDKYDLVLYQ

-563 IYKITTKDSKHSLK
+563 IYKITTKESKHNLK
-577 DLSILDEGSFSWDL
+577 DLGILDEGAFSWDL
-591 SVYKDTTLLF
+591 SVYKDSNLLL
-601 SKKGSFILALDQFK
+601 SRKGSFILALDQFK
-615 SLKPSDIEFISPKR
+615 SLRPTDIEFISPKR